1 MELTYTMKN
10 GYRLPNLLPP
20 QEPEVHLGKYALLR
34 RRYLQQ
40 SRKVLFTNLLTS
52 GKLNEHLMEVDKAAN
67 ERMELLVAQMAQA
80 EGITEEMKAT
90 DQMKWVGL
98 MNNIRMSAEEQV
110 LKESITNKRRK
121 RRW

>member
-34 RRYLQQ
+34 RKYLQQ
-40 SRKVLFTNLLTS
+40 NRKVRFTNLLTS
-52 GKLNEHLMEVDKAAN
+52 GKLNEHLMEVDKTAN
-67 ERMELLVAQMAQA
+67 ERMELLVAQMVQA

-110 LKESITNKRRK
+110 LKELIYE
-121 RRW
+121 

>member
-1 MELTYTMKN
+1 MNQITYTMQGDYN
-10 GYRLPNLLPP
+10 LPNLLPP

-110 LKESITNKRRK
+110 LKELIYE
-121 RRW
+121 

>member
-40 SRKVLFTNLLTS
+40 NRKVRFTNLLTS

-90 DQMKWVGL
+90 DQMKGVGL
-98 MNNIRMSAEEQV
+98 MNNIRMSAEDQV
-110 LKESITNKRRK
+110 LKELIYE
-121 RRW
+121 

>member
-40 SRKVLFTNLLTS
+40 NRKVRFTNLLTS

-98 MNNIRMSAEEQV
+98 MNNIRMSAEEQ
-110 LKESITNKRRK
+110 LMKEMIYE
-121 RRW
+121 

>member
-40 SRKVLFTNLLTS
+40 NRKVRFTNLLTS

-67 ERMELLVAQMAQA
+67 EMMELLVAQMAQA

-110 LKESITNKRRK
+110 LKELIYE
-121 RRW
+121 

>member
-40 SRKVLFTNLLTS
+40 NRKVRFTNLLTS

-80 EGITEEMKAT
+80 EGVTEEMKAS

-110 LKESITNKRRK
+110 LKELIYE
-121 RRW
+121 

>member
-40 SRKVLFTNLLTS
+40 NRKVRFTNLLTS

-80 EGITEEMKAT
+80 EGITEKMKAT

-110 LKESITNKRRK
+110 LKELIYE
-121 RRW
+121 

>member
-1 MELTYTMKN
+1 MELTSTMKN

-40 SRKVLFTNLLTS
+40 NRKVRFTNLLTS

-90 DQMKWVGL
+90 DQIKWVGL

-110 LKESITNKRRK
+110 LKELIYE
-121 RRW
+121 

>member
-40 SRKVLFTNLLTS
+40 NRKVRFTNLLTS

-110 LKESITNKRRK
+110 LQELIYE
-121 RRW
+121 

>member
-34 RRYLQQ
+34 RKYLQQ
-40 SRKVLFTNLLTS
+40 NRKVRFTNLLTS
-52 GKLNEHLMEVDKAAN
+52 GKLNEHLMEVDKTAN

-110 LKESITNKRRK
+110 LKELIYE
-121 RRW
+121 

>member
-40 SRKVLFTNLLTS
+40 NRKVRFTNLLTS

-110 LKESITNKRRK
+110 LKELIYE
-121 RRW
+121 

>member
-20 QEPEVHLGKYALLR
+20 QEPEIHLGKYALLR

-40 SRKVLFTNLLTS
+40 NRKVRFTNLLTS

-67 ERMELLVAQMAQA
+67 EKMELLVAQMAQA

-110 LKESITNKRRK
+110 LKELIYE
-121 RRW
+121 

>member
-34 RRYLQQ
+34 RKHLQQ

-67 ERMELLVAQMAQA
+67 ERLELLAAQMAQA
-80 EGITEEMKAT
+80 EGITEELKAT
-90 DQMKWVGL
+90 DQLKWVGL

-110 LKESITNKRRK
+110 LKELIYE
-121 RRW
+121 

>member
-20 QEPEVHLGKYALLR
+20 QEPEVHLGKYGLLR

-40 SRKVLFTNLLTS
+40 NRKVRFTNLLTS

-90 DQMKWVGL
+90 DQVKWVGL

-110 LKESITNKRRK
+110 LKELIYE
-121 RRW
+121 

>member
-40 SRKVLFTNLLTS
+40 NRKVRFTNLLTS

-90 DQMKWVGL
+90 DQIKWVGL

-110 LKESITNKRRK
+110 LKELIYE
-121 RRW
+121 

>member
-40 SRKVLFTNLLTS
+40 NRKVRFTNLLTS

-90 DQMKWVGL
+90 DQVKWVGL

-110 LKESITNKRRK
+110 LKELIYE
-121 RRW
+121 

>member
-1 MELTYTMKN
+1 MELTYTQKD
-10 GYRLPNLLPP
+10 GYLLPNLLPP
-20 QEPEVHLGKYALLR
+20 QESEVHLGKYALLR

-40 SRKVLFTNLLTS
+40 NRKVRFTNLLTS

-110 LKESITNKRRK
+110 LKELIYE
-121 RRW
+121 

>member
-40 SRKVLFTNLLTS
+40 NRKVRFTNLLTS

-67 ERMELLVAQMAQA
+67 ERLELLVAQMAQA

-110 LKESITNKRRK
+110 LKELIYE
-121 RRW
+121 

>member
-20 QEPEVHLGKYALLR
+20 QEPEVHLGKYGLLR

-40 SRKVLFTNLLTS
+40 NRKVRFTNLLTS
-52 GKLNEHLMEVDKAAN
+52 GKLNGHLMEVDKAAN

-80 EGITEEMKAT
+80 EGVTEEMKAS

-110 LKESITNKRRK
+110 LKELIYE
-121 RRW
+121 

>member
-40 SRKVLFTNLLTS
+40 NRKVRFTNLLTS

-80 EGITEEMKAT
+80 EGVTEEMKAS

-98 MNNIRMSAEEQV
+98 MNIIRMSAEEQV
-110 LKESITNKRRK
+110 LKELIYE
-121 RRW
+121 

>member
-40 SRKVLFTNLLTS
+40 NRKVRFTNLLTS
-52 GKLNEHLMEVDKAAN
+52 GKLNEHLAEIDRTAK
-67 ERMELLVAQMAQA
+67 ERMEQLVTEMART
-80 EGITEEMKAT
+80 EGVTEELKAA
-90 DQMKWVGL
+90 DPMKWVGL
-98 MNNIRMSAEEQV
+98 MNNLRNAAEETV
-110 LKESITNKRRK
+110 LAELIYN
-121 RRW
+121 

>member
-40 SRKVLFTNLLTS
+40 NRKVRFTNLLTS

-90 DQMKWVGL
+90 DQMKWAGL

-110 LKESITNKRRK
+110 LKELIYE
-121 RRW
+121 

>member
-40 SRKVLFTNLLTS
+40 NRKVRFTNLLTS

-67 ERMELLVAQMAQA
+67 ERMELLVAQMAKA

-110 LKESITNKRRK
+110 LKELIYE
-121 RRW
+121 

>member
-1 MELTYTMKN
+1 MKN
-10 GYRLPNLLPP
+10 GYRLPNLFPP

-40 SRKVLFTNLLTS
+40 NRKVRFTNLLTS

-98 MNNIRMSAEEQV
+98 MNNIRMLAEEQV
-110 LKESITNKRRK
+110 LKELIYE
-121 RRW
+121 